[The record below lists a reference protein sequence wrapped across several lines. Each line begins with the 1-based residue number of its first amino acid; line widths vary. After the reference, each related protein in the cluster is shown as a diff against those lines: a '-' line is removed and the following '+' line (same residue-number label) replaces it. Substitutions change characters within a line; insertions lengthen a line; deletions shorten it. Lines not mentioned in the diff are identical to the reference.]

1 MAAGQVYA
9 LVCTR
14 KHLNVRNSTSQL
26 SVFSVCCPILLY
38 YSKDEL
44 VEDNNDMSSLS
55 VSRCPCINECI
66 FLLLF

>member
-14 KHLNVRNSTSQL
+14 KHLNVRNSKSQL
-26 SVFSVCCPILLY
+26 SIFSVCSLILLY
-38 YSKDEL
+38 YSKDDV
-44 VEDNNDMSSLS
+44 VEDNNDMSSL
-55 VSRCPCINECI
+55 VRRCPCTNECI